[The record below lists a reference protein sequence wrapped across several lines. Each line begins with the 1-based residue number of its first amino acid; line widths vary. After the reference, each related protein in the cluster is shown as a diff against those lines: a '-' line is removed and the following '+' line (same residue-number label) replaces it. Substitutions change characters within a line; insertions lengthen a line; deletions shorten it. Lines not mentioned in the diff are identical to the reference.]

1 MLVFFF
7 FTPVFSD
14 LINSGASHTID
25 LIHWGGI
32 NCISEGEVWGGKNT
46 LRVFGRTVRGHL
58 VKGCL
63 FVGALGEAV
72 SDEVSRS
79 WKALP
84 HDTSLA
90 HGSGHQQ
97 LYCFPNNC
105 FHGTAMQIALVILA
119 GGDVYKG
126 SGSSASDLLWGEG
139 SRRNL
144 DRTGLM
150 RVWSLSRACNH
161 KVHIQLNWLLPYAFN
176 PFLHWSLQ

>member
-1 MLVFFF
+1 MEL
-7 FTPVFSD
+7 
-14 LINSGASHTID
+14 
-25 LIHWGGI
+25 HWGGI
-32 NCISEGEVWGGKNT
+32 NCISEGEVCGGINT
-46 LRVFGRTVRGHL
+46 LRVGIWCWKNGIWKNCFGSPEM
-58 VKGCL
+58 KGCL

-84 HDTSLA
+84 HDTIPA

-97 LYCFPNNC
+97 LYCFSNNSS
-105 FHGTAMQIALVILA
+105 HGTAMKTVILA
-119 GGDVYKG
+119 GEDGVQRFRLQCQSPLVGK
-126 SGSSASDLLWGEG
+126 G

-150 RVWSLSRACNH
+150 RVWPLSRACKH

-176 PFLHWSLQ
+176 PIPSLVVAIVT